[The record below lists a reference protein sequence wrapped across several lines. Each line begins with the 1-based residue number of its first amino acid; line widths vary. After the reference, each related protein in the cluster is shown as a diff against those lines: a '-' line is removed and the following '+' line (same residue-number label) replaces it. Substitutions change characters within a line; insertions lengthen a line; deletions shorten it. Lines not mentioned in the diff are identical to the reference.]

1 MFIKNVENNII
12 DRRNNIINF
21 VRNNTI
27 SILEKFQ
34 NEFPRTD
41 SNNKLLFNWIE
52 STKIFV
58 KDHPEIL
65 ISKVDKGNV
74 TVVLEDS

>member
-1 MFIKNVENNII
+1 MLKTILLI
-12 DRRNNIINF
+12 DRNNIINF

-34 NEFPRTD
+34 NEFLRTD
-41 SNNKLLFNWIE
+41 SNNKLLFNWIK

-74 TVVLEDS
+74 TVV